1 MKAIPVMLEKNV
13 LTPLDLLR
21 AAVLS
26 VMFAPMMIRIGSN
39 LSDSPFR
46 DLLGPKS
53 WTFENEPLIG
63 LHRLR

>member
-13 LTPLDLLR
+13 STPLDLLR

-39 LSDSPFR
+39 LSDSPVS
-46 DLLGPKS
+46 GPPRSEYRNHGRSRTNRK
-53 WTFENEPLIG
+53 
-63 LHRLR
+63 